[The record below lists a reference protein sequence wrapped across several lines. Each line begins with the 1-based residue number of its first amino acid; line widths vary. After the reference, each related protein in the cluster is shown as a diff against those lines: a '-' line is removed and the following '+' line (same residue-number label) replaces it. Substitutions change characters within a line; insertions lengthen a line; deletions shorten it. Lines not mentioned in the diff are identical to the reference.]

1 MTTLNEHEQARFLRT
16 LQDDLQFRNQVRSL
30 LLHQELLELPER
42 FAQFATFVTEFIERQ
57 EAINQSV
64 QEFIT
69 EQREVNARHEAFIER
84 QEAINQSVQE
94 FIAKQET
101 FNVKQEA
108 FNAKQEAFNVKQE
121 AFNAKQEAFNAK
133 QEAVNQRV
141 MDSLGI
147 LRGSATR
154 RLLVD
159 SWETILDRFGLEF
172 ASFHYQND
180 LARMS
185 RQSGFSQTVAVGQRQ
200 SFFRADLTLE
210 GVDVAGNTWF
220 IAGEASFTADR
231 RDSDRAIRN
240 AHFLTQIT
248 GHQARPLVASV
259 SNDYFVQSLVDCGAI
274 HWLQLDPRQIE
285 AD

>member
-42 FAQFATFVTEFIERQ
+42 FAQFATFVTGFIERQ

-69 EQREVNARHEAFIER
+69 EQREVNTRHEAFIER

-101 FNVKQEA
+101 FNVKQET
-108 FNAKQEAFNVKQE
+108 F
-121 AFNAKQEAFNAK
+121 
-133 QEAVNQRV
+133 NQRV
-141 MDSLGI
+141 LDSLGI

-154 RLLVD
+154 RLLID
-159 SWETILDRFGLEF
+159 NWETILDRFGLEF
-172 ASFHYQND
+172 VSFHYQND

-210 GVDVAGNTWF
+210 GFDAAGNTWF